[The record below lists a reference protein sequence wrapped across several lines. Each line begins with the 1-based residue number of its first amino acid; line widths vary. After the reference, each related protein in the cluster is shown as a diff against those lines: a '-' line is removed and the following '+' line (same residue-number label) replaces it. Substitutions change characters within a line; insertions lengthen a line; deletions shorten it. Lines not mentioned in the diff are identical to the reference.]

1 MVLKI
6 KSYVYI
12 VVFLST
18 VVPPSSKVSL
28 SVVSVTCSQPH
39 SKIGEYCKR
48 RYFESK
54 RDQPHSHNFYYSML
68 ALSYYIV
75 INLLLCLIYTL
86 YFNIYISLSHIYHS
100 IYRKKQCIKVWYYLR
115 FQEFTG
121 GLGMYPPK
129 IRENY
134 SMQNRNTTIRNV
146 KTANPSISED
156 TPLNSQVSSSIK
168 NNQSFSPFLVHYSV
182 STFSASDWIPR
193 FYFIFCVT
201 FSTDIYHW
209 LLLWRLNVLLGVHC

>member
-1 MVLKI
+1 MVWGSNFTLYCVSDYIYNKTKSNVMEQKIALYRILVDTQYNMVLKI

-54 RDQPHSHNFYYSML
+54 RDQWHSHNFYYSML
-68 ALSYYIV
+68 SLSYYIV

-86 YFNIYISLSHIYHS
+86 YFIIYI
-100 IYRKKQCIKVWYYLR
+100 YL
-115 FQEFTG
+115 T
-121 GLGMYPPK
+121 Y
-129 IRENY
+129 
-134 SMQNRNTTIRNV
+134 
-146 KTANPSISED
+146 IS
-156 TPLNSQVSSSIK
+156 
-168 NNQSFSPFLVHYSV
+168 
-182 STFSASDWIPR
+182 
-193 FYFIFCVT
+193 
-201 FSTDIYHW
+201 
-209 LLLWRLNVLLGVHC
+209 